1 MHLLRPQS
9 MGEAGGSLITVNDTG
24 PGGVRPNDEK
34 LIVQYMHCSLV
45 SGGSRL

>member
-9 MGEAGGSLITVNDTG
+9 MGRGGSLITVDDM
-24 PGGVRPNDEK
+24 GGVRPNDEK
-34 LIVQYMHCSLV
+34 VIVQYMHCSLV